1 MANQRPALSFFNE
14 LKRRNVFKVSIAYI
28 VMAWLVMQVTDVI
41 LNNITAPEWVFRV
54 VLLFLAIGL
63 PFAVFFAWE
72 FELTPEGLKREHEVD
87 RSQSITTQ
95 TGRKLDFLI
104 IGALVLA
111 LGYFTYDKFVLSV
124 DREAASIEAAVE
136 EASAPADDVLISDKS
151 IAVLPFVNRSR
162 SEDDAFFVDGVHD
175 DLLTQLAK
183 VSALKVISRTS
194 VMRYRDT
201 VKSIPD
207 IGRELGVNTIMEGSV
222 QRAGDRIRI
231 TVQLID
237 AVTDEHLWAESYD
250 RTLTVADIFE
260 IQSEIATAIAGAL
273 RTALTDADHKWL
285 GIAPTQ
291 NMAALEAYFA
301 GKQLAD
307 RRGREAIESAIKQFE
322 RAVSLDPD
330 FALAYAGLGYAWLLI
345 PEYSA
350 TVDRKLSKDSSK
362 AAIARA
368 LELDPEL
375 PAGLAFMGWSKMVH
389 EYDWKAAERLLRKA
403 LVNQASNSDALHWLS
418 HVLSWQGRHHE
429 AINVAR
435 QAVEVDPYSPL
446 MTMNLAYILMDD
458 GRFDESAKYRDIALQ
473 LRPNYTELWRNT
485 WLTFMRAGQFE
496 NATQALVNWSGDT
509 GRDVA
514 EARQL
519 GRILEHSNK
528 TGEMVQFPAELLAN
542 LSIGTENLGQ
552 VYAAGGDAESALAEL
567 RVALDERAGSRS
579 VLSMKINPLYDFIR
593 DDPRFIEL
601 LREAN
606 LYP

>member
-1 MANQRPALSFFNE
+1 
-14 LKRRNVFKVSIAYI
+14 
-28 VMAWLVMQVTDVI
+28 MAWLVMQVADVI
-41 LNNITAPEWVFRV
+41 LNNVEAPGWVFHV
-54 VLLFLAIGL
+54 ILLLLGIGL
-63 PFAVFFAWE
+63 PFAIFFAWA
-72 FELTPEGLKREHEVD
+72 FEMTPEGLKRESEVD

-95 TGRKLDFLI
+95 TDRKLDFLI
-104 IGALVLA
+104 IGVLVLA

-231 TVQLID
+231 NVQLID

-250 RTLTVADIFE
+250 RTLTVANIFE

-375 PAGLAFMGWSKMVH
+375 SAGLAFMGWSKMVH

-403 LVNQASNSDALHWLS
+403 LVNQASNSAALHWLS
-418 HVLSWQGRHHE
+418 HVLSWQGRHDE
-429 AINVAR
+429 AINLAR

-458 GRFDESAKYRDIALQ
+458 GRFDETAKYRDITLQ
-473 LRPNYTELWRNT
+473 LRPNYPELWRNT

-496 NATQALVNWSGDT
+496 NATEALVNYAGGT
-509 GRDVA
+509 GRDVD
-514 EARQL
+514 EARKL
-519 GRILEHSNK
+519 GRILEHSNQ
-528 TGEMVQFPAELLAN
+528 TGEMAQFPAELLAN
-542 LSIGTENLGQ
+542 LSFGTENLGQ
-552 VYAAGGDAESALAEL
+552 VYAAGGDAESALAEI

-601 LREAN
+601 MQEAN